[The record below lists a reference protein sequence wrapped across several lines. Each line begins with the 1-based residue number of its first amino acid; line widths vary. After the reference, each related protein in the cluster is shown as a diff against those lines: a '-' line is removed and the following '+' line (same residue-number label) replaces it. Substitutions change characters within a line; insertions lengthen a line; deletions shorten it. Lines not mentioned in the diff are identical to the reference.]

1 LAWSGRGGA
10 LVALLA
16 LGASVSA
23 AGEERCSLAGGET
36 WREYQNR
43 QFVIDAAGW
52 ERAPARLVAAVEVVD
67 SKRVGSLGVDAKQMK
82 DRLTEMQKRCAAA
95 QDPLTESLQ

>member
-36 WREYQNR
+36 WREYQSAH
-43 QFVIDAAGW
+43 FVI
-52 ERAPARLVAAVEVVD
+52 
-67 SKRVGSLGVDAKQMK
+67 VDAKQMK

-95 QDPLTESLQ
+95 QDPLPESVQ